1 MADQT
6 RIERI
11 ALETLASAD
20 GPVGASR
27 LVERLSQH
35 EIEVSEAT
43 AGRFLRSLD
52 HRGLTRPVSK
62 LGRLL
67 TDAGRARLK
76 ELEILQRKDEQT
88 ALLVGAASP
97 ADVDEL
103 IDLLYVRRAVEP
115 EAARHAA
122 LRATDDERAALR
134 ELAESHVHHVMGS
147 GGDADA
153 PLNLHRLVAQASHNK
168 MLTAVAGLT
177 VDPSTNGLSTLLDVI
192 SSEAGAQF
200 TFAHEHR
207 DIVDAILAREPDR
220 AEAAMREHVDD
231 LITVVQQYRQRVRLL
246 QAPIRFEPSGAT
258 VNSDSDSGH

>member
-1 MADQT
+1 MADKI

-11 ALETLASAD
+11 VLETLANAD

-27 LVERLSQH
+27 LVEGLRQN

-43 AGRFLRSLD
+43 AGRILRSLD
-52 HRGLTRPVSK
+52 TRGLTRQESM

-76 ELEILQRKDEQT
+76 ELRILQRQDEQT

-97 ADVDEL
+97 ADIDEL

-122 LRATDDERAALR
+122 LRANSDERAALQR
-134 ELAESHVHHVMGS
+134 LADSHLHQVVDGS
-147 GGDADA
+147 GSEEVA
-153 PLNLHRLVAQASHNK
+153 LNLHRLVARASHNK

-177 VDPSTNGLSTLLDVI
+177 VDPSTSGLSTLLDLI
-192 SSEAGAQF
+192 SSEADAQHV
-200 TFAHEHR
+200 FAHEHQE
-207 DIVDAILAREPDR
+207 VVNAILARDPDR
-220 AEAAMREHVDD
+220 AEAAMREHIDD
-231 LITVVQQYRQRVRLL
+231 LIKVVRDYRQSALT
-246 QAPIRFEPSGAT
+246 QATGTRIAMASSGRET
-258 VNSDSDSGH
+258 T